1 MDTVHYHN
9 GERMIRF
16 KSITDLQPDKTHQHK
31 VNKETKEQRIEL
43 YRVRVAA
50 GLDVFTGDIGENYD
64 D

>member
-9 GERMIRF
+9 GDRMIRF
-16 KSITDLQPDKTHQHK
+16 KSITDLQPDKTRQLK

-50 GLDVFTGDIGENYD
+50 GLDVFTGNIGVNDER
-64 D
+64 

>member
-9 GERMIRF
+9 GDRMIRF
-16 KSITDLQPDKTHQHK
+16 KSITDLQPNKTRQLK

-50 GLDVFTGDIGENYD
+50 GLDVFTGNIGVNDER
-64 D
+64 

>member
-16 KSITDLQPDKTHQHK
+16 KSITDLQPDKIHQHK

-50 GLDVFTGDIGENYD
+50 GLNVFTGDIEENYD

>member
-16 KSITDLQPDKTHQHK
+16 KSIIDLQPDKTHQHK
-31 VNKETKEQRIEL
+31 VNKDTKEQRIEL

-50 GLDVFTGDIGENYD
+50 GLNVFTGYIGEND